1 MPTSSLTLSTTALKK
16 AIDRYYK
23 QLQDYKGR
31 ADYELAVRTA
41 FLNLLNETAHQVKW
55 LLIPEQTIEGGIR
68 PDGVL
73 RDSFDLKRG
82 IWEAKGPQSDL
93 DKEIAKKIAT
103 GYPLTNTVF
112 ENTKRAVLYQN
123 KKFAYE
129 YDLHN
134 PKAVGDL
141 LTQFLTYTEPDI
153 ATFEEAVEEFKE
165 RVPELARAL
174 LAIIQKEYKGNTK

>member
-1 MPTSSLTLSTTALKK
+1 MRFLFETNHILSIYLPMTKHDRMGERSYLYMESHEQEYMSMPTSSITLSAATLRK

-55 LLIPEQTIEGGIR
+55 ALIPEQTIEGGIR

-82 IWEAKGPQSDL
+82 FWEAKGPKSDL
-93 DKEIAKKIAT
+93 DKEIAKKIAS
-103 GYPLTNTVF
+103 GYPLV
-112 ENTKRAVLYQN
+112 
-123 KKFAYE
+123 
-129 YDLHN
+129 
-134 PKAVGDL
+134 
-141 LTQFLTYTEPDI
+141 
-153 ATFEEAVEEFKE
+153 
-165 RVPELARAL
+165 
-174 LAIIQKEYKGNTK
+174 

>member
-1 MPTSSLTLSTTALKK
+1 MQNTATLSTSVLKK

-55 LLIPEQTIEGGIR
+55 MLIPEQTIEGGIR

-93 DKEIAKKIAT
+93 EKEIARKIASGKFDPKSGPHCASCVYRVLCPKT
-103 GYPLTNTVF
+103 
-112 ENTKRAVLYQN
+112 EKRIPQALVQ
-123 KKFAYE
+123 
-129 YDLHN
+129 
-134 PKAVGDL
+134 
-141 LTQFLTYTEPDI
+141 
-153 ATFEEAVEEFKE
+153 
-165 RVPELARAL
+165 LAA
-174 LAIIQKEYKGNTK
+174 GPVN